1 MKSWCSQLLDLYHDS
16 IRIMV
21 FVLFVLLCSSPVTPS
36 PHPPQ
41 PVQAEKSGNTI
52 FGPQLQQNSVS
63 VSLSCISLLQQSP
76 LPCKPKPSDHSH
88 LALTQSLTI
97 YTSQREERVNVG
109 NTVFFVEAENRPGL
123 VDVLLCA
130 MPSVTTRVHVIS
142 TEVNDVTGVCREAD
156 QWAKELPGKAVT
168 YILV

>member
-16 IRIMV
+16 IWIML
-21 FVLFVLLCSSPVTPS
+21 FMLFVLLCSSPVTPL
-36 PHPPQ
+36 PPPSQ

-52 FGPQLQQNSVS
+52 FGPQPQQNSVS

-109 NTVFFVEAENRPGL
+109 NTVFFCGSREQTRPGWCIA
-123 VDVLLCA
+123 LCYA
-130 MPSVTTRVHVIS
+130 ICDHPCS
-142 TEVNDVTGVCREAD
+142 CYFY
-156 QWAKELPGKAVT
+156 WGKWCDWG
-168 YILV
+168 L